1 MDSQRLSNIRWRDIA
16 LTAAFAACIAIAL
29 RLFVLGVFLVPTHS
43 MEDTIQHGDY
53 IVMSKISYLVRDVRR
68 GDVVIFSLPDSLR
81 KGEIILYPDDLY
93 VKRVVGVPG
102 DTLVLTHEAITVNDT
117 LLPTPPDAR
126 PPFDPLL
133 ARKPRIRTIVV
144 PQRHYFVIGDNRSNS
159 YDSRW
164 WGFLPA
170 DHIVGAPLFVY
181 WSYGDTPNN
190 PAQHI
195 RWDRLLHVIK

>member
-1 MDSQRLSNIRWRDIA
+1 MSSQRLSNIRWRDLA
-16 LTAAFAACIAIAL
+16 LTAVFAACIAIAL

-43 MEDTIQHGDY
+43 MENTILHGDY

-81 KGEIILYPDDLY
+81 TGEASLASDELYI
-93 VKRVVGVPG
+93 KRVIGVAG
-102 DTLVLTHEAITVNDT
+102 DTLVFTHTSITVNDT

-133 ARKPRIRTIVV
+133 KPKERTRTIIV
-144 PQRHYFVIGDNRSNS
+144 PNNHYFVMGDNRSNS
-159 YDSRW
+159 YDSRS

-170 DHIVGAPLFVY
+170 DHVQGAPLFIY

-190 PAQHI
+190 PADHI
-195 RWDRLLHVIK
+195 RWDRLFHMIK